1 MGYAGQK
8 AVSKVNMILK
18 DKSCGLPKLNLGN
31 PLKKKTTS
39 SGLYKKGCSY
49 KRK

>member
-18 DKSCGLPKLNLGN
+18 DKSCSLPKLNLGN
-31 PLKKKTTS
+31 PLKKK
-39 SGLYKKGCSY
+39 GCSY